1 MSQPQSSQA
10 PDTQHPDT
18 QHPDSQP
25 LLALTPGNFLFPG
38 AVNTLVLAGESGQA
52 LIVDTGLDESHA
64 RKLLRAMQQS
74 GLTPAA
80 ILNTH
85 SHADHH
91 GGNALILKRFPG
103 VNIYAPPT
111 EAAIIRYPLLE
122 PLYLY
127 GALPP
132 RELRSKFLLAPAS
145 PAQPLDA
152 GTHTLGGVS
161 VQLTD
166 VPGHAVQMFAVR
178 RGGLLY
184 VADALFGPEAL
195 AKHPLTFCVDSAAQK
210 ASAAGLLTLAG
221 LGLDGA
227 ELNRIGLT
235 VPGHGDPTT
244 DLRALVQVN
253 LDSLERTTAAVLNAC
268 EQGAA
273 STDELLARVCEG
285 MGVQMGNAGAVVLNR
300 SVVAAHLSEL
310 LAAGRVVLSIES
322 NRLLFGLPD

>member
-1 MSQPQSSQA
+1 MSQSQSNQA
-10 PDTQHPDT
+10 
-18 QHPDSQP
+18 PDSQP
-25 LLALTPGNFLFPG
+25 PDRQSLLALTPGNFLFPG
-38 AVNTLVLAGESGQA
+38 AVNTLVLSGESGQA

-64 RKLLRAMQQS
+64 RKLLRAMQHS

-91 GGNALILKRFPG
+91 GGNALILKRFLG
-103 VNIYAPPT
+103 VSIYAPPT
-111 EAAIIRYPLLE
+111 EAAIIRFPLLE

-145 PAQPLDA
+145 PAQPIDA

-161 VQLTD
+161 VELTA

-184 VADALFGPEAL
+184 AADALFGPEAL

-210 ASAAGLLTLAG
+210 ASAEGLLALA
-221 LGLDGA
+221 
-227 ELNRIGLT
+227 EIELT
-235 VPGHGDPTT
+235 VPGHGDPTS

-253 LDSLERTTAAVLNAC
+253 LDNLERTTAAVLHAC
-268 EQGAA
+268 QQGAA
-273 STDELLARVCEG
+273 STDELLARVCEHLS
-285 MGVQMGNAGAVVLNR
+285 VQMGNAGAVVLNR
-300 SVVAAHLSEL
+300 SVVAAHLTEL
-310 LAAGRVVLSIES
+310 LAAGQVALKVEH
-322 NRLLFGLPD
+322 NRLLFGPPD

>member
-1 MSQPQSSQA
+1 MSLLQNSRP
-10 PDTQHPDT
+10 PNG
-18 QHPDSQP
+18 QP

-38 AVNTLVLAGESGQA
+38 AVNTLVLSNETGQA

-64 RKLLRAMQQS
+64 RKLLRAIQQS

-91 GGNALILKRFPG
+91 GGNAFILGRFPG
-103 VNIYAPPT
+103 LSVYAPPT
-111 EAAIIRYPLLE
+111 EAAIIQHPLLE

-152 GTHTLGGVS
+152 GTHILGGVS
-161 VQLTD
+161 VELSN
-166 VPGHAVQMFAVR
+166 VPGHAVEMFAVR

-184 VADALFGPEAL
+184 AADALFGPDAL

-210 ASAAGLLTLAG
+210 ASAAGLLALVGVELEKVELTL
-221 LGLDGA
+221 
-227 ELNRIGLT
+227 
-235 VPGHGDPTT
+235 PGHGDPTP

-268 EQGAA
+268 QVGAA
-273 STDELLARVCEG
+273 TTDELLARVCEG
-285 MGVQMGNAGAVVLNR
+285 LGVQMGNAGAVVLNR
-300 SVVAAHLSEL
+300 SVVAAHLTEL
-310 LAAGRVVLSIES
+310 LAAGQAELRVGN
-322 NRLLFGLPD
+322 NRMLFGLPG

>member
-1 MSQPQSSQA
+1 MSLLQNSRP
-10 PDTQHPDT
+10 PNG
-18 QHPDSQP
+18 QP

-38 AVNTLVLAGESGQA
+38 AVNTLVLSNETGRA

-64 RKLLRAMQQS
+64 RKLLRAIQQS

-91 GGNALILKRFPG
+91 GGNAFILGRFPG
-103 VNIYAPPT
+103 LSIYAPPT

-161 VQLTD
+161 VELSN
-166 VPGHAVQMFAVR
+166 VPGHAVEMFAVR

-184 VADALFGPEAL
+184 AADALFGPDAL

-210 ASAAGLLTLAG
+210 ASAAGLLALVGVELEKVELTL
-221 LGLDGA
+221 
-227 ELNRIGLT
+227 
-235 VPGHGDPTT
+235 PGHGDPTP

-253 LDSLERTTAAVLNAC
+253 LDSLERTTAAVLTAC
-268 EQGAA
+268 QVGAA
-273 STDELLARVCEG
+273 TTDELLARVCEG
-285 MGVQMGNAGAVVLNR
+285 LGVQMGNAGAVVLNR
-300 SVVAAHLSEL
+300 SVVAAHLTEL
-310 LAAGRVVLSIES
+310 LAAGQAELRVGN
-322 NRLLFGLPD
+322 NRMLFGLPG

>member
-1 MSQPQSSQA
+1 MSLLQNSRP
-10 PDTQHPDT
+10 PNG
-18 QHPDSQP
+18 QP

-38 AVNTLVLAGESGQA
+38 AVNTLVLSNETGRA
-52 LIVDTGLDESHA
+52 LIVDTGPDESHA

-91 GGNALILKRFPG
+91 GGNAFILRRFPG
-103 VNIYAPPT
+103 LSVYAPPT

-132 RELRSKFLLAPAS
+132 RELRSKFLLAPVS

-161 VQLTD
+161 VELSN
-166 VPGHAVQMFAVR
+166 VPGHAVEMFAVR

-184 VADALFGPEAL
+184 AADALFGPDAL

-210 ASAAGLLTLAG
+210 ASAAGLLALVGVELEKVELTL
-221 LGLDGA
+221 
-227 ELNRIGLT
+227 
-235 VPGHGDPTT
+235 PGHGDPTP

-268 EQGAA
+268 QVGAA
-273 STDELLARVCEG
+273 TTDELLARVCEG
-285 MGVQMGNAGAVVLNR
+285 LGVQMGNAGAVVLNR
-300 SVVAAHLSEL
+300 SVVAAHLTEL
-310 LAAGRVVLSIES
+310 LAAGQAELRVGN
-322 NRLLFGLPD
+322 NRMLFGLPG

>member
-1 MSQPQSSQA
+1 MSLLQNSRP
-10 PDTQHPDT
+10 PNG
-18 QHPDSQP
+18 QP

-38 AVNTLVLAGESGQA
+38 AVNTLVLSNETGRA

-91 GGNALILKRFPG
+91 GGNAFILGRFPG
-103 VNIYAPPT
+103 LSVYAPPT
-111 EAAIIRYPLLE
+111 EAAIIQHPLLE

-152 GTHTLGGVS
+152 GTHILGGVS
-161 VQLTD
+161 VELSN
-166 VPGHAVQMFAVR
+166 VPGHAVEMFAVR

-184 VADALFGPEAL
+184 AADALFGPDAL

-210 ASAAGLLTLAG
+210 ASAAGLLALVGVELEKVELTL
-221 LGLDGA
+221 
-227 ELNRIGLT
+227 
-235 VPGHGDPTT
+235 PGHGDPTP

-268 EQGAA
+268 QVGAA
-273 STDELLARVCEG
+273 TTDELLARVCEG
-285 MGVQMGNAGAVVLNR
+285 LGVQMGNAGAVVLNR
-300 SVVAAHLSEL
+300 SVVAAHLTEL
-310 LAAGRVVLSIES
+310 LAAGQAELRVGN
-322 NRLLFGLPD
+322 NRMLFGLPG

>member
-1 MSQPQSSQA
+1 MSLPRNSR
-10 PDTQHPDT
+10 PPNG
-18 QHPDSQP
+18 QP

-38 AVNTLVLAGESGQA
+38 AVNTLVLSSETGRA

-91 GGNALILKRFPG
+91 GGNAFILGRFPG
-103 VNIYAPPT
+103 LSVYAPPT

-145 PAQPLDA
+145 TAQPLDA

-161 VQLTD
+161 VELSN
-166 VPGHAVQMFAVR
+166 VPGHAVEMFAVR
-178 RGGLLY
+178 RDGLLY
-184 VADALFGPEAL
+184 AADALFGPDAL

-210 ASAAGLLTLAG
+210 ASAAGLLALAG
-221 LGLDGA
+221 V
-227 ELNRIGLT
+227 ELEGVELT
-235 VPGHGDPTT
+235 VPGHGDPTP

-268 EQGAA
+268 QVRAA
-273 STDELLARVCEG
+273 TTDELLARVCEG
-285 MGVQMGNAGAVVLNR
+285 LGVQMGNAGAVVLNR
-300 SVVAAHLSEL
+300 SVVAAHLNEL
-310 LAAGRVVLSIES
+310 LVAGQAELRVGN
-322 NRLLFGLPD
+322 NRMLFGLPS

>member
-1 MSQPQSSQA
+1 MSLLQNSRP
-10 PDTQHPDT
+10 PNG
-18 QHPDSQP
+18 QP

-38 AVNTLVLAGESGQA
+38 AVNTLVLSSETGRA

-91 GGNALILKRFPG
+91 GGNAFILGRFPG
-103 VNIYAPPT
+103 LSVYAPPT

-161 VQLTD
+161 VELSN
-166 VPGHAVQMFAVR
+166 VPGHAVEMFAVR
-178 RGGLLY
+178 RDGLLY
-184 VADALFGPEAL
+184 AADALFGPDAL

-210 ASAAGLLTLAG
+210 ASAAGLLALAG
-221 LGLDGA
+221 V
-227 ELNRIGLT
+227 ELEGVELT
-235 VPGHGDPTT
+235 VPGHGDPTP

-268 EQGAA
+268 QVRAA
-273 STDELLARVCEG
+273 TTDELLARVCEG
-285 MGVQMGNAGAVVLNR
+285 LGVQMGNAGAVVLNR
-300 SVVAAHLSEL
+300 SVVAAHLNEL
-310 LAAGRVVLSIES
+310 LVAGQAELRVGN
-322 NRLLFGLPD
+322 NRMLFGLPS

>member
-1 MSQPQSSQA
+1 MSLLQNSRP
-10 PDTQHPDT
+10 PNG
-18 QHPDSQP
+18 QP

-38 AVNTLVLAGESGQA
+38 AVNTLVLSNETGRA

-64 RKLLRAMQQS
+64 RKLLRAIQQS

-91 GGNALILKRFPG
+91 GGNAFILGRFPG
-103 VNIYAPPT
+103 LSVYAPPT
-111 EAAIIRYPLLE
+111 EAAIIQHPLLE

-152 GTHTLGGVS
+152 GTHILGGVS
-161 VQLTD
+161 VELSN
-166 VPGHAVQMFAVR
+166 VPGHAVEMFAVR

-184 VADALFGPEAL
+184 AADALFGPDAL

-210 ASAAGLLTLAG
+210 ASAAGLLALVGVELEKVELTL
-221 LGLDGA
+221 
-227 ELNRIGLT
+227 
-235 VPGHGDPTT
+235 PGHGDPTP

-268 EQGAA
+268 QVGAA
-273 STDELLARVCEG
+273 TTDELLARVCEG
-285 MGVQMGNAGAVVLNR
+285 LGVQMGNAGAVVLNR
-300 SVVAAHLSEL
+300 SVVAAHLTEL
-310 LAAGRVVLSIES
+310 LAAGQAELRVGN
-322 NRLLFGLPD
+322 NRMLFGLPG

>member
-1 MSQPQSSQA
+1 MSLLQNSRP
-10 PDTQHPDT
+10 PNG
-18 QHPDSQP
+18 QP

-38 AVNTLVLAGESGQA
+38 AVNTLVLSSETGRA

-91 GGNALILKRFPG
+91 GGNAFILGRFPG
-103 VNIYAPPT
+103 LSIYAPPT

-161 VQLTD
+161 VELSN
-166 VPGHAVQMFAVR
+166 VPGHAVEMFAVR
-178 RGGLLY
+178 RGGLLNA
-184 VADALFGPEAL
+184 ADALFGPDAL

-210 ASAAGLLTLAG
+210 ASAAGLLALAG
-221 LGLDGA
+221 V
-227 ELNRIGLT
+227 ELEGDELT
-235 VPGHGDPTT
+235 VPGHGNPTP

-268 EQGAA
+268 QVGAA
-273 STDELLARVCEG
+273 TTDELLARVCEG
-285 MGVQMGNAGAVVLNR
+285 LGVQIGNAGAVVLNR
-300 SVVAAHLSEL
+300 SVVAAHLNEL
-310 LAAGRVVLSIES
+310 LVAGQAELRVGN
-322 NRLLFGLPD
+322 NRMLFGLPS

>member
-1 MSQPQSSQA
+1 MSLLQNSRP
-10 PDTQHPDT
+10 PNG
-18 QHPDSQP
+18 QP

-38 AVNTLVLAGESGQA
+38 AVNTLVLSSETGRA

-91 GGNALILKRFPG
+91 GGNAFILGRFPG
-103 VNIYAPPT
+103 LSVYAPPT

-161 VQLTD
+161 VELSN
-166 VPGHAVQMFAVR
+166 VPGHAVEMFAVR
-178 RGGLLY
+178 RDGLLY
-184 VADALFGPEAL
+184 AADALFGPDAL

-210 ASAAGLLTLAG
+210 ASAAGLLALAG
-221 LGLDGA
+221 V
-227 ELNRIGLT
+227 ELEGVELT
-235 VPGHGDPTT
+235 VPGHGDPTP

-253 LDSLERTTAAVLNAC
+253 LDSLERATAAVLNAC
-268 EQGAA
+268 QVGAA
-273 STDELLARVCEG
+273 TTDELLAHVCEG
-285 MGVQMGNAGAVVLNR
+285 LGVQMGNAGAVVLNR
-300 SVVAAHLSEL
+300 SVVAAHLTEL
-310 LAAGRVVLSIES
+310 LVAGQAELRVEN
-322 NRLLFGLPD
+322 NRMLFRLPS

>member
-1 MSQPQSSQA
+1 MNQSQSNQAQNSQPPDRQA
-10 PDTQHPDT
+10 
-18 QHPDSQP
+18 

-38 AVNTLVLAGESGQA
+38 AVNTLVLAGESGRA

-64 RKLLRAMQQS
+64 RKLLLAMQHS

-103 VNIYAPPT
+103 VSIYAPPT

-145 PAQPLDA
+145 PAQPIAA

-161 VQLTD
+161 VELTD

-184 VADALFGPEAL
+184 AADALFGPEAL

-210 ASAAGLLTLAG
+210 ASAAGLLALAG
-221 LGLDGA
+221 I
-227 ELNRIGLT
+227 ELT
-235 VPGHGDPTT
+235 VPGHGDPTP

-253 LDSLERTTAAVLNAC
+253 LDSLERPTAAVLNAC
-268 EQGAA
+268 GQGAA
-273 STDELLARVCEG
+273 STDELLARVCEHL
-285 MGVQMGNAGAVVLNR
+285 GVQMGNAGAVVLNR
-300 SVVAAHLSEL
+300 SVVAAHLTEL
-310 LAAGRVVLSIES
+310 LAAGQVGLRVMN
-322 NRLLFGLPD
+322 NRMLFGLPD

>member
-10 PDTQHPDT
+10 PD
-18 QHPDSQP
+18 SQM
-25 LLALTPGNFLFPG
+25 LLALTPGTFLFPG
-38 AVNTLVLAGESGQA
+38 AVNTLVLEGESGQA

-64 RKLLRAMQQS
+64 RKLLRAMQHS

-91 GGNALILKRFPG
+91 GGNAFLLKRFPE
-103 VNIYAPPT
+103 VSVYAPPT

-145 PAQPLDA
+145 PAQPVDA

-161 VQLTD
+161 VKLTD

-184 VADALFGPEAL
+184 AADALFGPEAL

-210 ASAAGLLTLAG
+210 ASAAGLLALAG
-221 LGLDGA
+221 TEAGGAGLDGA
-227 ELNRIGLT
+227 ELNRIELT
-235 VPGHGDPTT
+235 VPGHGDPTS

-253 LDSLERTTAAVLNAC
+253 IDSLERTTAAVLNAC
-268 EQGAA
+268 QVGAA
-273 STDELLARVCEG
+273 TTDELLARVCEHL
-285 MGVQMGNAGAVVLNR
+285 GVQMSNAGAVVLNR
-300 SVVAAHLSEL
+300 SVVAAHLTEL
-310 LAAGRVVLSIES
+310 LAAGQVELRVMN
-322 NRLLFGLPD
+322 NRMLFGLPD

>member
-1 MSQPQSSQA
+1 MSLPRNSQP
-10 PDTQHPDT
+10 
-18 QHPDSQP
+18 PDSRP

-38 AVNTLVLAGESGQA
+38 AVNTLVLTEGADRA

-74 GLTPAA
+74 GLIPAA

-91 GGNALILKRFPG
+91 GGNAFILRRFPG
-103 VNIYAPPT
+103 LSVYAPPT

-132 RELRSKFLLAPAS
+132 RELRSKFLLAPVS

-161 VQLTD
+161 VELSN
-166 VPGHAVQMFAVR
+166 VPGHAVEMFAVR

-184 VADALFGPEAL
+184 AADALFGPDAL
-195 AKHPLTFCVDSAAQK
+195 ARHPLTFCVDSAAQK
-210 ASAAGLLTLAG
+210 ASAAGLLALAG
-221 LGLDGA
+221 V
-227 ELNRIGLT
+227 ELEGVELEGVELEGIELT
-235 VPGHGDPTT
+235 VPGHGDPTP

-268 EQGAA
+268 QAGAA
-273 STDELLARVCEG
+273 TTDELLARVCEG
-285 MGVQMGNAGAVVLNR
+285 LGVQMGNAGAVVLNR
-300 SVVAAHLSEL
+300 SVVAAHLTEL
-310 LAAGRVVLSIES
+310 LAAGQAELRVRN
-322 NRLLFGLPD
+322 NRMLFGLPG